1 MKLSRRAKRMK
12 RHYKRMDKA
21 GGLNLVSL
29 MDIFTI
35 LVFFLMVNSSDVKV
49 LQQDKSIELPISS
62 AKEQPKENLVIT
74 VSGKNIIVQGR
85 TVASTQDFNADGLLE
100 GLKTELEYQGVK
112 MSANRDITDGYP
124 ATLVADKK
132 TPYKVLKNIM
142 ATCTDANFTRIS
154 LAVSKQAKSENNLS
168 KDI

>member
-12 RHYKRMDKA
+12 RHYKRMDKS

-49 LQQDKSIELPISS
+49 LQQDKSIDLPISS
-62 AKEQPKENLVIT
+62 AKEQPKDNLVIT
-74 VSGKNIIVQGR
+74 VSGENVLVQGR
-85 TVASTQDFNADGLLE
+85 TVATISSINADGMLD
-100 GLKTELEYQGVK
+100 GLKEELVYQGNK
-112 MSANRDITDGYP
+112 MSSNREITDGYP
-124 ATLVADKK
+124 ATLVADKN
-132 TPYKVLKNIM
+132 TPYKVLKSIM

-154 LAVSKQAKSENNLS
+154 LAVSKQVEADANKS
-168 KDI
+168 KDV